1 MDSSIWIHFRLP
13 RVSRTFQYRNICAKT
28 WHFDTFSKPLKHAT
42 VRDML
47 VAPTLTSHI
56 SWMLFWYC
64 HAPVNASES
73 VLCVSDDHCIIKNLE
88 SSYVVLCGMVI
99 NRMLHSPP
107 TQTHIKIHK
116 HACKPANF
124 YHWAMKFCSLSNEEL
139 LKTPIYFFLAGGV
152 RKARIGPPLYT
163 PCVRWIYNA
172 LLECKR

>member
-1 MDSSIWIHFRLP
+1 MAF
-13 RVSRTFQYRNICAKT
+13 
-28 WHFDTFSKPLKHAT
+28 WHFLKTAETCHRPRHVGCAHT
-42 VRDML
+42 DV
-47 VAPTLTSHI
+47 THI
-56 SWMLFWYC
+56 MDVVLILSCSC
-64 HAPVNASES
+64 HVNASES

-139 LKTPIYFFLAGGV
+139 LKTPTYFFLAWGV